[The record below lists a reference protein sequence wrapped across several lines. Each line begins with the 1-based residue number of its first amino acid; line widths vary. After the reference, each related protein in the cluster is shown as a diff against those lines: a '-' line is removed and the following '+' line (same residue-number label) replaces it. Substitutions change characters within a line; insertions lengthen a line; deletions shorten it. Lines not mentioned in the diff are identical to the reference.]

1 MENLKEGR
9 YNMDNKLIGNE
20 KDIIFYTDD
29 EGNTDIEVILQN
41 ENVWLNIESLTKLFE
56 IDRTGITRHIN
67 NIYKDE
73 ELEGNSTC
81 AKIAQVQKEGNRTV
95 SRNIAYYN
103 LDMIIS
109 IGFRTNSKKAIKFR
123 TWANKIIKEYMIQGF
138 SLNEERF
145 LKGRKSDQEYFKRLL
160 EKIKLIRTSERMF
173 YQKITDIFTECSLDY
188 DKTSDLAREFY
199 ATIQNKFHFAIT
211 NSTAAEII
219 YNRADHKKEN
229 MGLTSWKESPN
240 GKILKS
246 DITVAKNYLSETELK
261 NLNNVVNIFLDIAE
275 DNAERNIPMYMKDW
289 KQEVDIV
296 LKMRHYDILEGK
308 GRISRKEA
316 DEKAENEYEKY
327 KVIQDKKFLSDFDI
341 LLLEAEN
348 INKSKNSEV

>member
-1 MENLKEGR
+1 
-9 YNMDNKLIGNE
+9 MDNKLIGNE
-20 KDIIFYTDD
+20 NNIIFYTDN
-29 EGNTDIEVILQN
+29 EGDIKIEVILED
-41 ENVWLNIESLTKLFE
+41 ENVWLNIDSLTKLFK
-56 IDRTGITRHIN
+56 IDRTGITKHIN

-73 ELEGNSTC
+73 ELEENSTC
-81 AKIAQVQKEGNRTV
+81 AKIAQVQKEGNRSVT
-95 SRNIAYYN
+95 RNISYYN

-109 IGFRTNSKKAIKFR
+109 IGFRVNSKTAIKFR

-173 YQKITDIFTECSLDY
+173 YQKITDIFAECSLDY

-211 NSTAAEII
+211 KNTAAEII
-219 YNRADHKKEN
+219 YNRVDSKKEN
-229 MGLTSWKESPN
+229 MGLTTWKEAPE

-246 DITVAKNYLSETELK
+246 DVTIAKNYLSEIELK

-275 DNAERNIPMYMKDW
+275 DNAERNIPMYMNDW
-289 KQEVDIV
+289 KKEVDTV
-296 LKMRHYDILEGK
+296 LSIRHYDILEGK
-308 GRISRKEA
+308 GKISKKEA
-316 DEKAENEYEKY
+316 DEKAEKEYEKY

-341 LLLEAEN
+341 LLLETKN
-348 INKSKNSEV
+348 INKSKNNKT

>member
-1 MENLKEGR
+1 
-9 YNMDNKLIGNE
+9 MDNNLIGNE
-20 KDIIFYTDD
+20 NNIIFYTDD
-29 EGNTDIEVILQN
+29 EGNLQIEVILQD
-41 ENVWLNIESLTKLFE
+41 ENVWLNIESLTKLFK
-56 IDRTGITRHIN
+56 IDRTGITKHIN

-73 ELEGNSTC
+73 ELEENSTC
-81 AKIAQVQKEGNRTV
+81 AKIAQVQKEGNRKVT
-95 SRNIAYYN
+95 RNISYYN

-109 IGFRTNSKKAIKFR
+109 IGFRVNSKTAIKFR

-145 LKGRKSDQEYFKRLL
+145 LKGRKSDQEYFKRLI

-173 YQKITDIFTECSLDY
+173 YQKITDIFAECSLDY
-188 DKTSDLAREFY
+188 DKTSNLAREFY

-211 NSTAAEII
+211 NNTAAEII
-219 YNRADHKKEN
+219 YNRVDSKKEN
-229 MGLTSWKESPN
+229 MGLTTWKEAPE

-246 DITVAKNYLSETELK
+246 DVTIAKNYLSETELK

-289 KQEVDIV
+289 KREVDTV

-308 GRISRKEA
+308 GKISKKEA

-348 INKSKNSEV
+348 INKSQTNKNN

>member
-1 MENLKEGR
+1 MNH
-9 YNMDNKLIGNE
+9 KLIGNE
-20 KDIIFYTDD
+20 NNIIFYTDE
-29 EGNTDIEVILQN
+29 EGNANIEVILQN
-41 ENVWLNIESLTKLFE
+41 EDVWLNAQAIAELFK
-56 IDRTGITRHIN
+56 ITDKVIYKHIK
-67 NIYKDE
+67 NIYEQE
-73 ELEGNSTC
+73 ELEKNSTV
-81 AKIAQVQKEGNRTV
+81 AKIATMGKNGQTYQVK
-95 SRNIAYYN
+95 YYN

-109 IGFRTNSKKAIKFR
+109 IGYRVNSKKAVKFR
-123 TWANKIIKEYMIQGF
+123 QWASKVLKEYIIQGF

-173 YQKITDIFTECSLDY
+173 YQKITDIFAECSLDY
-188 DKTSDLAREFY
+188 DKTSDLAKDFY

-211 NSTAAEII
+211 SSTAAEII

-246 DITVAKNYLSETELK
+246 DVTIAKNYLSETELK

-289 KQEVDIV
+289 KQEVDTV
-296 LKMRHYDILEGK
+296 LKMRHYDVLEDKGK
-308 GRISRKEA
+308 ISKKEA
-316 DEKAENEYEKY
+316 DEKAETEYEKY
-327 KVIQDKKFLSDFDI
+327 KIIQDKKFLSDFDMLI
-341 LLLEAEN
+341 LEAEN
-348 INKSKNSEV
+348 INKSQANENS